1 MRNSLFFIILILL
14 GFSVYSQVD
23 NPYTIKLSQTINEE
37 GTYNAE
43 SSETYMLDKDQFINI
58 KLSNKNLATKLNSNL
73 NKICS
78 QSYDNKIKSDKGKF
92 EIIGSTLIG
101 NEPHLIGWME
111 DGDMATYGAF
121 KITNNCTLDVKG
133 KYTEAINIKDKS
145 VKMKMKVYDGPTFME
160 SKKPHFYISRS
171 NNKKFTM
178 IVCTRGNITIDEQKI
193 LVTVLDE
200 NFDRVFYAEKTFP
213 INYENF
219 YFESLIVTDL
229 GTPFALIKKQ
239 VKSLKSRFLVIGKN
253 NSLSQTDYGKED
265 KQDNVNLF
273 NIKDNILKAVSLKTI
288 NKKIESISI
297 SNLDESGELN
307 QKVIISQSDIKDKGF
322 LENKDKLDMK
332 RIELLPN
339 SKGEVYVCVEHYD
352 YFSETSMETNM
363 TTGRSGLSS
372 TPPRRVNGDII
383 VLNVNGETNAL
394 NWSGGVDKFQDFGS
408 SSKGNYGGTYFSVI
422 DNNLGA
428 FYNDNESNHDSKNS
442 KYDRN
447 INTLLK
453 SCLALKVLSNE
464 GNKLYKVVGGKEMG
478 SNLKPLS
485 FSNIDNNSILFYGNE
500 IVAIGK
506 TTNKSNY
513 GLFKYNGVENTI
525 TSEISKKSENNA
537 SKSLTKN
544 SSPTPS
550 NSTSSPANTS
560 AIAHGEARTPSAAVA
575 KTYKYKA
582 DEKSV
587 EYYNEL
593 RKKFEEEEK
602 VRKEKEALIAIEK
615 AKKEEEVKQGRRLS
629 EDQAPQFDKYRQGEK
644 TPIIKKTTAEED
656 YKALFK

>member
-408 SSKGNYGGTYFSVI
+408 
-422 DNNLGA
+422 
-428 FYNDNESNHDSKNS
+428 
-442 KYDRN
+442 
-447 INTLLK
+447 K
-453 SCLALKVLSNE
+453 S
-464 GNKLYKVVGGKEMG
+464 
-478 SNLKPLS
+478 
-485 FSNIDNNSILFYGNE
+485 
-500 IVAIGK
+500 
-506 TTNKSNY
+506 
-513 GLFKYNGVENTI
+513 
-525 TSEISKKSENNA
+525 
-537 SKSLTKN
+537 
-544 SSPTPS
+544 
-550 NSTSSPANTS
+550 
-560 AIAHGEARTPSAAVA
+560 
-575 KTYKYKA
+575 
-582 DEKSV
+582 
-587 EYYNEL
+587 
-593 RKKFEEEEK
+593 
-602 VRKEKEALIAIEK
+602 
-615 AKKEEEVKQGRRLS
+615 
-629 EDQAPQFDKYRQGEK
+629 
-644 TPIIKKTTAEED
+644 
-656 YKALFK
+656 